1 LKIKK
6 EIKIGVLI
14 VIATGLLFWG
24 LNYLKGNNPFVKERF
39 FYALYDNVEGL
50 NSSSKVTI
58 NGLKVGK
65 VNTISINAIDSGLVI
80 VKFSLD
86 QEIQIPDL
94 SIAEIYS
101 LDLMGNK
108 GIQLKFINSNTFYNI
123 GDTVLSATEQDLKD
137 QVSAQ
142 MLPLKLKAEDLMVS
156 IEDAVKVVKDLFNKT
171 NTDNIQGTLRNLN
184 KTFKTL
190 EHTSTELDSLLT
202 NNRGRID
209 SIFIN
214 VNSIT
219 ANLRNNNE
227 QISFILKN
235 LASVSD
241 SLAKSKLLSTI
252 NNANRTLESVYNI
265 MSKIERGEGTMGL
278 LINNDSLYNNLNKSS
293 QDLDKLL
300 VDLRENPKRYLHYS
314 LFDFGKTVVVD
325 ESGYDPK
332 KEKKKKRKKKKDNND
347 DSSYNDVNYKIQIKS
362 SLKSININ
370 SSEFKGLSNI
380 SEWHNSERYKY
391 TVGIAFTMKEAKQLQ
406 NKVREVFPDAFVVAY
421 NGKDQIDV
429 KEAKKVLN

>member
-1 LKIKK
+1 MKIKK